1 MAQSEWDAL
10 KELKNVQARMNNL
23 FESALARTN
32 FGTDGGVGS
41 WTPVADVL
49 ESDDR
54 IVISMEVPDV
64 DPARMD
70 VRVVDDDLVVEGERR
85 MARETAEGEQFHRV
99 ERSYG
104 AFSRRFPLPSTV
116 DRESVGAEYR
126 RGVLRITLVKRSG
139 KHPGPI
145 RVSIR

>member
-1 MAQSEWDAL
+1 MASPEWDAL
-10 KELKNVQARMNNL
+10 NELKNVQSRMNSL
-23 FESALARTN
+23 FENALARTN
-32 FGTDGGVGS
+32 FDTEGGIGA

-49 ESDDR
+49 ENDER
-54 IVISMEVPDV
+54 IVISMELPGV
-64 DPARMD
+64 ALSEMD

-85 MARETAEGEQFHRV
+85 MAPESSGGEQFHRV

-104 AFSRRFPLPSTV
+104 PFSRRFPLPSTV

-126 RGVLRITLVKRSG
+126 HGVLRVTLIKRSG
-139 KHPGPI
+139 KHPCPI